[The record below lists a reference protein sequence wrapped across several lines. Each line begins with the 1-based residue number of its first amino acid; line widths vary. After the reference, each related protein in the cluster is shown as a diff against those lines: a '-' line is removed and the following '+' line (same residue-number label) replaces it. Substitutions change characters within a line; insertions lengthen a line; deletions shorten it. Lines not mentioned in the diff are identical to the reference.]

1 LSASEHEG
9 TANRPRSRWRNRT
22 LALLGTAA
30 AVLLTV
36 LVAPA
41 PAAQAVADGSDVPDG
56 RYTFAAALS
65 FPLITRAD
73 GSTYSSACSGALI
86 APSWI
91 ITAGHCLHD
100 GNRNRINGAPHY
112 EVQVTVGR
120 ATLSGTGGQTRQGV
134 EVRQSPTEDVALV
147 RLDRP
152 VFGIIPLLISP
163 LPPRAGE
170 VLRLTG
176 WGSADAEADLSH
188 RPDRLQTG
196 LVQVSSFTDTD
207 VLVHGL
213 APKPTTSACPYD
225 SGAPYFRTIGSVSF
239 LVGTEVDGPDC
250 PHADDETTARTD
262 TIAGWIITQLTGH

>member
-1 LSASEHEG
+1 LTASVKG
-9 TANRPRSRWRNRT
+9 KSGRWIRIMAT
-22 LALLGTAA
+22 LATAA
-30 AVLLTV
+30 GLVLAAGV
-36 LVAPA
+36 VSA

-56 RYTFAAALS
+56 KYTFSAALS

-86 APSWI
+86 SPNWI

-100 GNRNRINGAPHY
+100 GNRNRITGAPHY

-120 ATLSGTGGQTRQGV
+120 ATLSGPGGQTRHGV
-134 EVRQSPTEDVALV
+134 DVRQSTTEDVALV

-152 VFGIIPLLISP
+152 VFGIVPLLISP
-163 LPPRAGE
+163 VPPRAGE

-176 WGSADAEADLSH
+176 WGSVDAEADLSH

-196 LVQVSSFTDTD
+196 LVKVSSFNDTN
-207 VLVHGL
+207 VFVHGL

-225 SGAPYFRTIGSVSF
+225 SGAPYFRTVGSVSF
-239 LVGTEVDGPDC
+239 LVGTEEDGPDC
-250 PHADDETTARTD
+250 PHADDETTARID
-262 TIAGWIITQLTGH
+262 SIAGWIISQVTGH